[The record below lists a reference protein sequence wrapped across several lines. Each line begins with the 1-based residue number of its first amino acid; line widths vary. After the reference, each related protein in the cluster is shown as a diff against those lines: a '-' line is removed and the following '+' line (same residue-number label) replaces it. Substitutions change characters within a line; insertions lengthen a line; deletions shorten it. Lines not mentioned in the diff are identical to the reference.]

1 MNIQLKDITNI
12 IKMGRKKRITKE
24 IKECTH
30 SDSDDSN
37 IIVTKEDNTD
47 TDKNLDVIWNTRLE
61 MINYCDEMSIP
72 LCDYLNQDIMEN
84 FVKFLSES

>member
-1 MNIQLKDITNI
+1 
-12 IKMGRKKRITKE
+12 MGRKKRIEKN
-24 IKECTH
+24 INECTH

-37 IIVTKEDNTD
+37 IIVKEDNTD
-47 TDKNLDVIWNTRLE
+47 KDFDVIWNTRLK

-72 LCDYLNQDIMEN
+72 LCDYLKQDIMED

>member
-1 MNIQLKDITNI
+1 
-12 IKMGRKKRITKE
+12 MGRKKRITKE

-30 SDSDDSN
+30 SDSDSDDSN